1 MQGGGLEDPVDFAFA
16 ARPCRVVD
24 RDFFLLR
31 GTFRNPRHRRMS
43 RSALN
48 RAKQIVA
55 AKRCFQIS
63 EAASFK
69 ALNNDLPAG
78 DISAFRWYDTPTGPD
93 PKGTLHSNAHKFPFR
108 MS

>member
-1 MQGGGLEDPVDFAFA
+1 MQGAGLEDPVDLAFA
-16 ARPCRVVD
+16 ARSGRVVD
-24 RDFFLLR
+24 RDFFLPR
-31 GTFRNPRHRRMS
+31 GFVCNPCFRMC
-43 RSALN
+43 RSALY
-48 RAKQIVA
+48 RAKQVVA